1 MGVLSFADARP
12 RGFSDAEFNPNDE
25 FEPADFMSAL
35 TFRNGE
41 LQLDTDYVRG
51 RRMKTR
57 AIVRSD
63 GTGMIETRGR
73 GKAALNWMARLKGDK
88 PVRAVQ

>member
-1 MGVLSFADARP
+1 MLSFADARP
-12 RGFSDAEFNPNDE
+12 RGSSHAEFDPNDE
-25 FEPADFMSAL
+25 FRLTDFLAAL

-57 AIVRSD
+57 AIVRPE
-63 GTGMIETRGR
+63 GTPMIETRGR
-73 GKAALNWMARLKGDK
+73 GKAALTWMSRLKGDK
-88 PVRAVQ
+88 PLRAVE